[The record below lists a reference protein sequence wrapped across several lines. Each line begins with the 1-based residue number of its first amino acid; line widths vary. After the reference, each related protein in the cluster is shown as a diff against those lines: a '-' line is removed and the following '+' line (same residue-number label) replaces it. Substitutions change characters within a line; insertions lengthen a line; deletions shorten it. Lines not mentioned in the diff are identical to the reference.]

1 VLETQF
7 SSESH
12 NFFTFSPN
20 NAKPGDILVL
30 TKPLGTQ
37 LATNAY
43 IWMKENSE
51 NWSKLAAQVQPSEII
66 RAYEQAI
73 TSMSTLNRTAAELMH
88 KYDAHAATDV
98 TGFGLLGHADNLA
111 KFQTAHVRMVIHSL
125 PIIENVTKIAGVLDR
140 TAKLLAGRAVET
152 SGGLLIALPASAA
165 QEFCNDYKLIS
176 EEKREAWIVGRVD
189 AENETEEKQA
199 AIVDQP
205 TVIEVTSF
213 FEPLLL
219 N

>member
-1 VLETQF
+1 LLA
-7 SSESH
+7 
-12 NFFTFSPN
+12 FSPN
-20 NAKPGDILVL
+20 NAIPGDVLVL

-51 NWSKLAAQVQPSEII
+51 NWAKLAEHVQPAEIN

-88 KYDAHAATDV
+88 KYGAHAATDV

-111 KFQTAHVRMVIHSL
+111 KFQTANVQMVIHTL
-125 PIIENVTKIAGVLDR
+125 PIIEKVPKIAGVLDR
-140 TAKLLAGRAVET
+140 TSKLLAGKAVET
-152 SGGLLIALPASAA
+152 SGGLLVALPATAA
-165 QEFCNDYKLIS
+165 QEFCDEYRQIS
-176 EEKREAWIVGRVD
+176 EEKLEAWIVGRVD
-189 AENETEEKQA
+189 AANESKRAT
-199 AIVDQP
+199 IVDQP

-213 FEPLLL
+213 YHPYLPK
-219 N
+219 